1 MQDATATV
9 IPLPLLEERL
19 PVPPP
24 ASLDPVLD
32 ATVECVSK
40 HGLSKTTLSDI
51 AREMR
56 VAPSTVY
63 RKVGSVENATL
74 LVVAREGHRFL
85 ARMPEVIEGI
95 QGPRTI
101 TVFLAEAIQHCA
113 EHPMVAKILRDE
125 IDWMGRLATRRLDAM
140 LEQAVETTSPLLSAA
155 MAFGAVR
162 RQDPDA
168 LAHWIVRI
176 AGICL
181 IAPPPGDLCDALDAL
196 LLPMLSPIETKPKR

>member
-1 MQDATATV
+1 MQNAATATV

-24 ASLDPVLD
+24 KSLDPVLD

-51 AREMR
+51 ARELG

-85 ARMPEVIEGI
+85 QRMPEVI
-95 QGPRTI
+95 
-101 TVFLAEAIQHCA
+101 
-113 EHPMVAKILRDE
+113 
-125 IDWMGRLATRRLDAM
+125 
-140 LEQAVETTSPLLSAA
+140 
-155 MAFGAVR
+155 
-162 RQDPDA
+162 
-168 LAHWIVRI
+168 
-176 AGICL
+176 AGIEG
-181 IAPPPGDLCDALDAL
+181 P
-196 LLPMLSPIETKPKR
+196 